1 MVSDVS
7 VLWGTFPTPLL
18 SLSGGDNDLLQS
30 VALSGGVPSACLDAM
45 AVDLCGRTEGGSSR
59 GEAGLG
65 LWVVGESGRQ
75 VRGALVEKR
84 PWSMSLGQG
93 SMSHLQLPITNAQ
106 VRSQRKSLLLIII
119 IRRND

>member
-1 MVSDVS
+1 MD
-7 VLWGTFPTPLL
+7 G
-18 SLSGGDNDLLQS
+18 Q
-30 VALSGGVPSACLDAM
+30 
-45 AVDLCGRTEGGSSR
+45 R
-59 GEAGLG
+59 EAAAEARLGWGLG
-65 LWVVGESGRQ
+65 VVGESGKQ
-75 VRGALVEKR
+75 VRGALVEKG